1 MAASEAAALRQT
13 ADESYAW
20 WASLKHGGLLIAP
33 SHLAQNFPPDL
44 APLPRHL
51 EDRLRRDIMRASD
64 GRAESLASL
73 LDTVLEEV
81 LGLENDASGAATK
94 GRWFKGG
101 DVPSEWSSQ
110 GMTGEVIKPRRLWKG
125 PRGALLPVFVES
137 ERAARLGTGRGR
149 RTTSRVIEWL
159 RHKGQRIALLTN
171 GRQWRLVYA
180 GLDHDAFAEWD
191 TALWFGEGRTGLQV
205 TALRA
210 LLGRDALVPSADG
223 QPSALLAAIAASRK
237 GQAELSTALGERVRQ
252 AVEVLIR
259 EHSHALEDANLG
271 VKPADIY
278 HAATRVVMR
287 MVVALFAEARDL
299 LPRDNPIYHGSYG
312 LGGLRE
318 MLDRSGGGAGSDRLR
333 HQFNAWPRILALF
346 RLVYEGSPHE
356 ALPVPRYAG
365 NLFEPGDPGS
375 DDPIRRALSVFEDPE
390 NSPSDAAVQEML
402 TLLCHSR
409 VKIRQGRNSMW
420 IDAPVDFSDLSSE
433 YVGMLYEGLLDFEL
447 RRASHGDPIIFL
459 NLGDQPALPLSR
471 LEALDDKAIARLV
484 EKSKER
490 TRRIVSEE
498 SEGGTGDEEAGGE
511 DTDESAP
518 DDEDAGPEGDDSEE
532 SGEPADIEETPGALP
547 GGGAGD
553 DARRAATER
562 AWRWALR
569 AVKAGR
575 LVHKPRSLSPA
586 ALREYEAL
594 CARAARRL
602 VARVVLP
609 GEWYLVRWG
618 GTRKGAGTF
627 YTRPQLAVPTVHRTL
642 RPLAYEAL
650 IGPGGPAGENGNA
663 SASRWIPRRPEEILA
678 LKVCDPACGSGSFL
692 IATLR
697 FLTDALVESLH
708 YHGRIRSHGEEAV
721 VTLAEGRPESGR
733 LSEELLPCRPDSDG
747 FEAQL
752 RARLKRYVV
761 ERCIYGVDIDPLAVE
776 LARVALWI
784 ETMDPA
790 LPFSFLDHKVKVGNS
805 LVGCWFDRFRDYP
818 VLAWE
823 REGGDSNHTRGVH
836 FEKEAWTKAIKKF
849 RNERIKGE
857 LKTWL
862 ESRGYQLVLPL
873 PEFKVAPEAVHDEAT
888 ALLERMHDFA
898 VHESEERAAFYR
910 DRILGNSAF
919 QRLKEAFDVWCAIW
933 FWPADRLEDAPTPLN
948 FTDPPRA
955 TRDLARRLA
964 SEYRFFHWELEF
976 PDVFVRPGSGFDA
989 VVGNPPWE
997 IQKPN
1002 SKEFFSNIDP
1012 LYRTYGKQE
1021 ALDKQSEYF
1030 QRSADDEQDWL
1041 VYCARLKALSNWVK
1055 NAGFPFGDGEEGSA
1069 TLGLGRSDSRLLDE
1083 WRARRAARTGY
1094 ADPEHAFRHQGSAD
1108 INTYKMFLEQ
1118 AHALLRDGGRMGL
1131 VVPSG
1136 VYSDK
1141 GASDL
1146 RKLFLTRCRWEWLFG
1161 FENRD
1166 KVFDIDSRFKFC
1178 PIIVQ
1183 KGGETE
1189 SIQTAFMRRNLADW
1203 EEGERY
1209 AVPYARAQ
1217 VERFSPGS
1225 RAILEIRNRR
1235 DLEILEKIYAN
1246 SVLLGDEGPGGWQIK
1261 YAREFDMTNDSQLFP
1276 PRPWWEAQGYRP
1288 DEYGRWLKGGW
1299 HEGRPAGPRW
1309 EMEPGV
1315 ILSVDGTAWIHED
1328 EIEDVALPLYEG
1340 RMIGQFD
1347 FSQKGW
1353 VRGKG
1358 RSAVWREI
1366 PWEAKVIEPQF
1377 LMARDMYLEQCPGKP
1392 LKAVLMDVTS
1402 TTNTRT
1408 VISAVA
1414 SGFPCGHKS
1423 PTLTPTPLSVG
1434 AVTTL
1439 VGIANSF
1446 SFDYLVRFR
1455 LGGNSLI
1462 WAVLEEIAVR
1472 ADLFR
1477 MAPLIANCSAPL
1489 ALVSKVFADS
1499 WIRLIG
1505 TEALSG
1511 AARPSGHWH
1520 RRWALTPHE
1529 RLRLRCI
1536 LDAIVAELYGLD
1548 WDNLAWILRECDYP
1562 AERLQDKTFTRMLDP
1577 KGFWRVD
1584 KDKDPELRHTMLTL
1598 AAFRDLKE
1606 IIASEGERDKGIEVF
1621 CSMNGGEGWMLP
1633 ETLRLADLGLGHDE
1647 RAKRAQP
1654 VRERLGERF
1663 LPWQLE
1669 ASPEESWKECRLH
1682 ARNLLGE
1689 EGYKKLMEELDAARG
1704 HKADGLSAT
1713 PTEEARSEASEV
1725 SGEAEWPA
1733 LAAESH
1739 PPYGAGT
1746 VVGRTQ
1752 LTLFPSGQKNLF
1764 GENSASIRPK
1774 KRRTRR

>member
-1 MAASEAAALRQT
+1 MAASEAAALRYT

-20 WASLKHGGLLIAP
+20 WASLRHGGLLIAP

-44 APLPRHL
+44 SPLPRHL

-64 GRAESLASL
+64 GRTESLASL
-73 LDTVLEEV
+73 LDTVLEDV
-81 LGLENDASGAATK
+81 LGLENDTSGAATK

-110 GMTGEVIKPRRLWKG
+110 GMTGEIIKPRRLWKG
-125 PRGALLPVFVES
+125 PHGALLPVFVES

-159 RHKGQRIALLTN
+159 RHKGERIALLTN

-191 TALWFGEGRTGLQV
+191 TALWFEEGRTGLQV

-223 QPSALLAAIAASRK
+223 QPCALLAAIVASRK

-252 AVEVLIR
+252 AVELLIR
-259 EHSHALEDANLG
+259 EHSLALENADLS
-271 VKPADIY
+271 VKSADIY

-333 HQFNAWPRILALF
+333 HQFTAWPRILALF

-365 NLFEPGDPGS
+365 NLFEQGDPCS
-375 DDPIRRALSVFEDPE
+375 DDPVRRALSVFEDPE
-390 NSPSDAAVQEML
+390 NSPNDAAVHEML

-447 RRASHGDPIIFL
+447 RRASDGDPIVFL

-471 LEALDDKAIARLV
+471 LEALDDKAVARLV

-498 SEGGTGDEEAGGE
+498 SGEENEDEETAGDE
-511 DTDESAP
+511 DTDEAEP
-518 DDEDAGPEGDDSEE
+518 DDDGAEPEDDGSEE
-532 SGEPADIEETPGALP
+532 SGEPADGEETPGASP
-547 GGGAGD
+547 SGGGAGD

-569 AVKAGR
+569 AVKVGR
-575 LVHKPRSLSPA
+575 LVHRPRSSSPA

-594 CARAARRL
+594 CGQAAKRL

-627 YTRPQLAVPTVHRTL
+627 YTRPQLAVPTIHRTL
-642 RPLAYEAL
+642 RPLAYETP
-650 IGPGGPAGENGNA
+650 IGPDGPADDSGNA

-692 IATLR
+692 TAALR

-708 YHGRIRSHGEEAV
+708 YHGRIRNQGERAV

-733 LSEELLPCRPDSDG
+733 LSDELLPCRPDSDG

-823 REGGDSNHTRGVH
+823 REGGDSNHTRGVR
-836 FEKEAWTKAIKKF
+836 FEKGTWTKAIKKF
-849 RNERIKGE
+849 RNERIRGE

-862 ESRGYQLVLPL
+862 EGRGYQLMLPL
-873 PEFKVAPEAVHDEAT
+873 PELNVAPEAVHDEAT

-898 VHESEERAAFYR
+898 VHESEERAVFYR
-910 DRILGNSAF
+910 DRILGNPAF
-919 QRLKEAFDVWCAIW
+919 QRLKEAFDTWCAIW
-933 FWPADRLEDAPTPLN
+933 FWPAERLEDAPTPLN
-948 FTDPPRA
+948 FTDPPRV
-955 TRDLARRLA
+955 TRDLARQLA
-964 SEYRFFHWELEF
+964 SEHRFFHWELEF
-976 PDVFVRPGSGFDA
+976 PDVFARPGSGFDA

-1030 QRSADDEQDWL
+1030 QRSADDERNWL
-1041 VYCARLKALSNWVK
+1041 AYCARLKALSNWVK
-1055 NAGFPFGDGEEGSA
+1055 NAGLPFGDGEEGSA
-1069 TLGLGRSDSRLLDE
+1069 TFGLGRSDSRLLDE
-1083 WRARRAARTGY
+1083 WRARRAARRGY
-1094 ADPEHAFRHQGSAD
+1094 ADPEHAFRYQGSAD

-1118 AHALLRDGGRMGL
+1118 AHALLREGGRMGI

-1136 VYSDK
+1136 VYTDK

-1146 RKLFLTRCRWEWLFG
+1146 RKLLLARCRWEWLFG

-1178 PIIVQ
+1178 PIVVQ

-1209 AVPYARAQ
+1209 AIPYARVQ
-1217 VERFSPGS
+1217 VERFSPNS

-1246 SVLLGDEGPGGWQIK
+1246 SVLLGDVGPRGWQIK
-1261 YAREFDMTNDSQLFP
+1261 YAREFDMTTDSELFP

-1288 DEYGRWLKGGW
+1288 DEYGRWLKGRW

-1328 EIEDVALPLYEG
+1328 EIDDIALPLYEG

-1358 RSAVWREI
+1358 RGAVWREMS
-1366 PWEAKVIEPQF
+1366 WAAKVFEPQY
-1377 LMARDMYLEQCPGKP
+1377 LMALETCRMSECP
-1392 LKAVLMDVTS
+1392 VLGCKMPVMNIS
-1402 TTNTRT
+1402 SATNSRT
-1408 VISAVA
+1408 VVGAFA
-1414 SGFPCGHKS
+1414 KDFPCNHSLNPIRSGS
-1423 PTLTPTPLSVG
+1423 LQRLLAGV
-1434 AVTTL
+1434 A
-1439 VGIANSF
+1439 IFNSWV
-1446 SFDYLVRFR
+1446 FDF
-1455 LGGNSLI
+1455 
-1462 WAVLEEIAVR
+1462 AVR
-1472 ADLFR
+1472 AR
-1477 MAPLIANCSAPL
+1477 MGGVNLSYFVLDEVPMVQPGAADCLPLIAASTSLSL
-1489 ALVSKVFADS
+1489 AHRWFSPEWLKVASYVKPCVKTDGQS
-1499 WIRLIG
+1499 IQ
-1505 TEALSG
+1505 
-1511 AARPSGHWH
+1511 AAWEQ
-1520 RRWALTPHE
+1520 RWALTAQE

-1536 LDAIVAELYGLD
+1536 IDAIAAELYGLD
-1548 WDNLAWILRECDYP
+1548 WDDLAWILRECDYP

-1584 KDKDPELRHTMLTL
+1584 KDKDPELRHTVLTL

-1606 IIASEGERDKGIEVF
+1606 IIASEGDRDKGIEVF

-1633 ETLRLADLGLGHDE
+1633 ETVRLADLGLGHDE

-1654 VRERLGERF
+1654 VRERLGGGSCLGSWRP
-1663 LPWQLE
+1663 LQK
-1669 ASPEESWKECRLH
+1669 SPGR
-1682 ARNLLGE
+1682 
-1689 EGYKKLMEELDAARG
+1689 
-1704 HKADGLSAT
+1704 SAGCT
-1713 PTEEARSEASEV
+1713 PATS
-1725 SGEAEWPA
+1725 
-1733 LAAESH
+1733 
-1739 PPYGAGT
+1739 
-1746 VVGRTQ
+1746 
-1752 LTLFPSGQKNLF
+1752 
-1764 GENSASIRPK
+1764 
-1774 KRRTRR
+1774 